1 MERAEKA
8 KFEGKTI
15 RGIEL
20 LAEVIGRQEE
30 KLAGLKDQIHGI
42 EEEIQKENKVLGEA
56 KQRQKMKTDLEAK
69 QKLFE
74 ELKPEV
80 EKAVSQKT
88 AAEEEAKGCEVL
100 AEEIR
105 ELREKKP
112 AWRHFWGKYRKPKE
126 KKGQ

>member
-1 MERAEKA
+1 MMRCAAASASIWMASASVMTPEAESEWKELKKA

-20 LAEVIGRQEE
+20 LAEVIGQQEE

-88 AAEEEAKGCEVL
+88 AGRRRGKGL
-100 AEEIR
+100 
-105 ELREKKP
+105 
-112 AWRHFWGKYRKPKE
+112 
-126 KKGQ
+126 